1 MEQLASA
8 TRTALNIVQDKTGDG
23 YAETKGL
30 IHYNYSDNNIAFH
43 QEYNIFY
50 DAGDFFRSQ
59 LSQSEYQQWKQ
70 ALDRAVI
77 EKRFAQHWDTYML
90 WRYIYADF
98 EMTQEKFHG
107 VSMFVP
113 QDPTGKYGKYYAQY
127 NQDIKQLQWCKAVG
141 LYFE

>member
-1 MEQLASA
+1 
-8 TRTALNIVQDKTGDG
+8 
-23 YAETKGL
+23 
-30 IHYNYSDNNIAFH
+30 
-43 QEYNIFY
+43 
-50 DAGDFFRSQ
+50 
-59 LSQSEYQQWKQ
+59 
-70 ALDRAVI
+70 
-77 EKRFAQHWDTYML
+77 ML
-90 WRYIYADF
+90 CRYIYANF